1 MEIELLPCPFCRH
14 QPVMRSEMVLGM
26 ECWKVKCL
34 YCFAGTYAEN
44 TQEEAAEEW
53 NRRPE

>member
-1 MEIELLPCPFCRH
+1 MEIELLPCPFCGH
-14 QPVMRSEMVLGM
+14 HPVMRSEMVLGM
-26 ECWKVKCL
+26 EHWKVKCL